1 MKRYAVAVTC
11 GNVPELRATE
21 MRADANAA
29 PLLIQIKRLFSHS
42 E

>member
-1 MKRYAVAVTC
+1 MNRYAVSGTC
-11 GNVPELRATE
+11 GDVLELRATE
-21 MRADANAA
+21 MPADANAA